1 MNRYEADYYQDVS
14 SIKEILKRM
23 NYHLSDIADALHKG
37 NTTKAVELSGE
48 NTGLLTTK
56 SILDSVKVITDDYDS
71 KHPVEKLQGG
81 KDIPLTITNEE
92 NKK

>member
-23 NYHLSDIADALHKG
+23 NYHLSDIADALHKS

-48 NTGLLTTK
+48 RNKELTAK
-56 SILDSVKVITDDYDS
+56 GILDVVKVITDDYGNP
-71 KHPVEKLQGG
+71 HPVDKLQD
-81 KDIPLTITNEE
+81 K
-92 NKK
+92 